1 MEPLEGSVVTKENQK
16 TEKNEDIK
24 DNGTSGCGFSQLQQ
38 MKIDAIEGD
47 LIKE

>member
-16 TEKNEDIK
+16 TEKMKILK
-24 DNGTSGCGFSQLQQ
+24 TGTSGCGFSQLQQ

-47 LIKE
+47 FIKE